1 MLLPVMKTLAVN
13 KANLV
18 AVSIINNAANKVL
31 KSNSITYDKL
41 IYYQKDAN
49 GDIVAVTTDA
59 LEINKLKYDIV
70 NETIGE
76 LSNIKSS
83 DLKIPLGN
91 VFGGALF
98 ANKGPNIDV
107 RLTPIGNVNA
117 DISSVFTSAGINQ
130 TRQQIMLNVKVRLTI
145 ILSSSNV
152 TQDINSNICIAESII
167 VGKVP
172 NSFTNI
178 DGNTTAQ
185 ENAIIAKSK

>member
-1 MLLPVMKTLAVN
+1 MLLPIIKTLAVN

-18 AVSIINNAANKVL
+18 AVSTINNAANKVL

-41 IYYQKDAN
+41 INYQKDAN

-59 LEINKLKYDIV
+59 LEINKLKFDII

-76 LSNIKSS
+76 LDNIKSS
-83 DLKIPLGN
+83 DLKIPFGN
-91 VFGGALF
+91 VIGGALF
-98 ANKGPNIDV
+98 INKGPNIDV
-107 RLTPIGNVNA
+107 RLTPIGSVNA

-130 TRQQIMLNVKVRLTI
+130 TRQQIMLNVKVKLTI
-145 ILSSSNV
+145 ILSSCNV
-152 TQDINSNICIAESII
+152 TQDVNSNLCIAESII

-178 DGNTTAQ
+178 DGSYTTTDK
-185 ENAIIAKSK
+185 AIISNSK

>member
-98 ANKGPNIDV
+98 TNKGPNIDV

-178 DGNTTAQ
+178 DGSTTAQ